1 MGEVKQINIKN
12 PTYYFDNELIR
23 KYKDAWSGIKNKIE
37 AINSGECHYEKDFIK
52 IKFNSEDDVP
62 LNKPLK
68 FHMITIITMRSVFE
82 GDGKL
87 YAQVFLDNALFEVS
101 MQKH

>member
-1 MGEVKQINIKN
+1 M
-12 PTYYFDNELIR
+12 
-23 KYKDAWSGIKNKIE
+23 
-37 AINSGECHYEKDFIK
+37 K
-52 IKFNSEDDVP
+52 IKFNSDDDVP

-68 FHMITIITMRSVFE
+68 FHMITMRSVFE

-101 MQKH
+101 IQKTLVASNV

>member
-1 MGEVKQINIKN
+1 M
-12 PTYYFDNELIR
+12 
-23 KYKDAWSGIKNKIE
+23 
-37 AINSGECHYEKDFIK
+37 K
-52 IKFNSEDDVP
+52 IKFNSDDDVP

-82 GDGKL
+82 VDGKL

-101 MQKH
+101 IQKTLVASNV